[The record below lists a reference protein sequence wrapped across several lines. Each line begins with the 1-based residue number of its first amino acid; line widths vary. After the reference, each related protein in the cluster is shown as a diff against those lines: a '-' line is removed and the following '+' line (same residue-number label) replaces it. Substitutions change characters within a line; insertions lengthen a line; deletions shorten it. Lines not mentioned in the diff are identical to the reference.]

1 MLEGEPAR
9 GLLAHTPL
17 IPSWSSNPIPYLSL
31 SAGGLLA
38 LADLNTVAQR
48 TAITGGS
55 SWLDAL
61 VLAPGLHYQQ
71 AADALDQPAG
81 SSGKS
86 LTAALGVD
94 MVAVETRPDGTE
106 VRRYVVRNAA
116 MVHYLQRLWE
126 SSSSSS
132 SSTDYDDDE
141 GGEEESG
148 GGGGGGGAGGVET
161 VTINVGV
168 ARRKNS
174 DDAERLLRRGMAM
187 IRQRR
192 LRATKPA
199 AAQQHHP
206 HGTDIFELDWLS
218 HVFYILSPILTV
230 TAVALMVL
238 LSDHWGLAFI
248 LALMVSRLLNIFTIR
263 KRSRPALPT
272 PAQIAA
278 KIFGPVPRPES
289 NRPTEY
295 VVALGPRRR
304 VVLRGL
310 ADDVRAL
317 TTRAWLRG
325 KTPVDGYCEA
335 ASKLVVYMV
344 AALSG
349 NLTQAGALVLMAL
362 LLLSAGLL
370 GLSNAHIRGLQM
382 HGRVA
387 RPERRRRQQA
397 HAVDKERD
405 MDSLDL
411 ERGQRDGVPV
421 EDLPRR

>member
-1 MLEGEPAR
+1 MLEGEPAK

-17 IPSWSSNPIPYLSL
+17 IPSWTSNPIPYLSL

-71 AADALDQPAG
+71 AADALDSPSN
-81 SSGKS
+81 SSSSKS

-94 MVAVETRPDGTE
+94 IAAVETRPDGTE

-116 MVHYLQRLWE
+116 MVHYLQRLWGSAADADE
-126 SSSSSS
+126 
-132 SSTDYDDDE
+132 DD
-141 GGEEESG
+141 G
-148 GGGGGGGAGGVET
+148 GGVET
-161 VTINVGV
+161 VTINVGM
-168 ARRKNS
+168 ARKKNS
-174 DDAERLLRRGMAM
+174 DDAERILRRGMAM

-192 LRATKPA
+192 LRATKQ
-199 AAQQHHP
+199 AAQHHA

-218 HVFYILSPILTV
+218 HVFYILSPVLTV
-230 TAVALMVL
+230 TAVTLMVL
-238 LSDHWGLAFI
+238 LSDYWGLAFI

-263 KRSRPALPT
+263 KRSRPAPALPS

-278 KIFGPVPRPES
+278 RMFGPVPES
-289 NRPTEY
+289 RPTEY
-295 VVALGPRRR
+295 VIALGSRRR
-304 VVLRGL
+304 VILRGL
-310 ADDVRAL
+310 ADDLQAL

-325 KTPVDGYCEA
+325 KTPLDGYCEA

-349 NLTQAGALVLMAL
+349 NLTQAGALVLMTL

-387 RPERRRRQQA
+387 RPERQQA
-397 HAVDKERD
+397 QVVDKERD
-405 MDSLDL
+405 LDSLDL
-411 ERGQRDGVPV
+411 EQGQRNGIPV
-421 EDLPRR
+421 EDVRRR